1 MLAISLNRTGQTMRF
16 AILGSALL
24 GISAGFAPGRL
35 YAQPGFNVPFLQS
48 YTGSLSNGVG
58 LPTSVLSNPS
68 PFALNSGGFSGRTL
82 GADPFAS
89 ANLGV
94 TSGGLA
100 SGYYFDLLSD
110 QIALRRMLPQ
120 NPGVSLGNPRLR
132 EFYINPLSPFVSG
145 WIPGPGT
152 SPLEERLARIQRG
165 ELVVPGSPTES
176 QADSAADSTES
187 ADARRVAKIMVLPA
201 PAAEVEISEAVLE
214 LDSVPDTD
222 AKVTAAFPPP
232 PRGFAA
238 RGLTPRSSESIE
250 PFSALRF
257 AMRDWS
263 TTPFMPLRPGLY
275 GVARTGDESDY
286 RGVPDELAV
295 PSNPVNGPAALDPPL
310 ILAARPKPLP
320 TSRPIKATDVA
331 VSASPAPM
339 ATGTSVASTPSSA
352 ALATAVAVAS
362 QPTAIVAPAIAF
374 VASPKSS
381 SAASQSTPRFD
392 PAAIHQLASSS
403 DALEL
408 ALAGVRAEPAEP
420 FAPET
425 AKPKN
430 ANTPPASTLAAAASL
445 APHSASKANPVPTL
459 MARRESNAVV
469 PPTSASTPDVP
480 VRVVPSVSNVAQASA
495 RRPSNTP
502 PIDRSMFDFEGSTVA
517 IDGIL
522 RENDSFL
529 TPAAVPPPT
538 NPAELASSR
547 PAVRETPAIRSTPS
561 AATVASRTAPRS
573 PARNSA
579 PVAGSK
585 PATNPAMERTFEQDA
600 VPLDRGL
607 LAAILSA
614 PATGAQRPA
623 PSASAAPT
631 RSSAARPTTTAAA
644 ATVASRTPPV
654 TPSASS
660 MAASATRNSLPIT
673 ASTTA
678 GNASVG
684 RASGKQT
691 APGSTTSPSRTYA
704 NNASRAVAAYGSSA
718 NGTTTSRPPTYG
730 SPAYG
735 AVAYNSP
742 VNGGVVY
749 GQPGYGGVVY
759 ASPNYPGQAY
769 GSVAYASPTTGRATE
784 RRSSTSMSRS
794 PSVSTQPSIEASSR
808 SLPSVYAAKP
818 AKPSKSFSQWR
829 TEQLTEANRL
839 IAEGERARLNGK
851 SNTARLYFQQAQ
863 RIRDTVAALP

>member
-1 MLAISLNRTGQTMRF
+1 MLIISPNRTGQTMRF
-16 AILGSALL
+16 AILGLALL

-48 YTGSLSNGVG
+48 YTGSLSNGIG
-58 LPTSVLSNPS
+58 LPASVLSNPS
-68 PFALNSGGFSGRTL
+68 PFALNSGGFSGRIL
-82 GADPFAS
+82 GADPFPS

-110 QIALRRMLPQ
+110 QIALRRLLPQ
-120 NPGVSLGNPRLR
+120 NPGVSLGNSRLR

-165 ELVVPGSPTES
+165 ELVAPDSVTES
-176 QADSAADSTES
+176 QADSPADSTES
-187 ADARRVAKIMVLPA
+187 ADARRVAKKMVLPA

-238 RGLTPRSSESIE
+238 RGLTPRSSESVE

-286 RGVPDELAV
+286 RGVPDEFAV

-310 ILAARPKPLP
+310 ILAASPKSLP
-320 TSRPIKATDVA
+320 PSNQTVLSEVA
-331 VSASPAPM
+331 VRASPAPV
-339 ATGTSVASTPSSA
+339 ATDAVAASSPSSA
-352 ALATAVAVAS
+352 VPATEVAS
-362 QPTAIVAPAIAF
+362 ASPPVALVTKAIAS
-374 VASPKSS
+374 VASPKAP
-381 SAASQSTPRFD
+381 SAPSQSAPQFD

-408 ALAGVRAEPAEP
+408 ALAGVRPEPVEP
-420 FAPET
+420 FAPEA
-425 AKPKN
+425 AKPSP
-430 ANTPPASTLAAAASL
+430 AITPPASTLASGASL
-445 APHSASKANPVPTL
+445 APNSTSEANPIPTPV
-459 MARRESNAVV
+459 ARRESNAVV
-469 PPTSASTPDVP
+469 PPTAASVPEVP
-480 VRVVPSVSNVAQASA
+480 VPAAPSVADVAQAM
-495 RRPSNTP
+495 RRLPSSP
-502 PIDRSMFDFEGSTVA
+502 QPLDRSKFDFEGSTAA
-517 IDGIL
+517 IDGML
-522 RENDSFL
+522 SANESSRNQAMVRSTTV
-529 TPAAVPPPT
+529 TPPN
-538 NPAELASSR
+538 NPAELASNR
-547 PAVRETPAIRSTPS
+547 PTVRETPASRSTPA
-561 AATVASRTAPRS
+561 AATVASRTEPRS
-573 PARNSA
+573 PARNSTPLA
-579 PVAGSK
+579 SSR
-585 PATNPAMERTFEQDA
+585 PAFSATMERTVDPSP
-600 VPLDRGL
+600 VTSDRGL
-607 LAAILSA
+607 LAAILGLPPSR
-614 PATGAQRPA
+614 AQRPGL
-623 PSASAAPT
+623 SASASTT
-631 RSSAARPTTTAAA
+631 RPPAARSATAGAA

-654 TPSASS
+654 APSASS
-660 MAASATRNSLPIT
+660 MAAAAARNTLPST
-673 ASTTA
+673 ASSVA
-678 GNASVG
+678 GNSAVR
-684 RASGKQT
+684 RASGNQ
-691 APGSTTSPSRTYA
+691 AAIGSAVASSPTYA
-704 NNASRAVAAYGSSA
+704 NNPSRGASTNGSSA
-718 NGTTTSRPPTYG
+718 YRSPTYG
-730 SPAYG
+730 AATPRSPTYSSPTYSSPTYG

-759 ASPNYPGQAY
+759 ASP
-769 GSVAYASPTTGRATE
+769 TTDRATE
-784 RRSSTSMSRS
+784 RRSSPSTGRS
-794 PSVSTQPSIEASSR
+794 PIVSTRPSAGASSGTI
-808 SLPSVYAAKP
+808 SSGYAV
-818 AKPSKSFSQWR
+818 KPSKSFTQWR